1 MEPIFNQIQQ
11 VLGDVFP
18 VRAVEGCFVS
28 VVHGFEDGV
37 DGLVS
42 DAQVQEKID
51 HPCRGANAALVLEG
65 VALKHGKEDRN
76 GEDKLGHAEAATE
89 TADLFNDGFVGQGFA
104 PFDCFV
110 VQVLE
115 QVLPCGFYIGRVAVV
130 CKVEDLQANVV
141 VARRISEDIEQLCM
155 SVRFT

>member
-1 MEPIFNQIQQ
+1 ME
-11 VLGDVFP
+11 
-18 VRAVEGCFVS
+18 RRFVCIIHS
-28 VVHGFEDGV
+28 FEDGV

-42 DAQVQEKID
+42 DAQVQEEVD

-89 TADLFNDGFVGQGFA
+89 TAGLFDDGFVGQGFA

-110 VQVLE
+110 VQVLQE
-115 QVLPCGFYIGRVAVV
+115 VLPCGFDIGRVAVV
-130 CKVEDLQANVV
+130 RNVEYLQTNIV
-141 VARRISEDIEQLCM
+141 VARGISELVE
-155 SVRFT
+155 